1 MPRPALR
8 ELRAFSRPARAKA
21 LASAVHNGT
30 AQEDLMNTRNLKTS
44 MIVLAAVSLM
54 GLALNKL
61 PSDPA
66 PTFRLALFRTTF

>member
-1 MPRPALR
+1 
-8 ELRAFSRPARAKA
+8 
-21 LASAVHNGT
+21 
-30 AQEDLMNTRNLKTS
+30 MNTRNSKTS
-44 MIVLAAVSLM
+44 TIVLAAVSLM